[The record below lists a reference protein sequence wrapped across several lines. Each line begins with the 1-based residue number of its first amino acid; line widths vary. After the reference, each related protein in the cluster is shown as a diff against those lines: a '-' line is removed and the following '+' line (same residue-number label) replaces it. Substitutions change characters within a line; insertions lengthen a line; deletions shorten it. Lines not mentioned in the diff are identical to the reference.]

1 MLEPGSIVLRIIRLE
16 RQATDFPTC
25 PQFPSPKDELLCGSL
40 SAFRIIQPRLAE
52 SSAKRPAM
60 IQEVTSLRR
69 PVNVAS
75 GTSQQDVPRTNRNP
89 PT

>member
-1 MLEPGSIVLRIIRLE
+1 MLGGVKLE
-16 RQATDFPTC
+16 R
-25 PQFPSPKDELLCGSL
+25 SRHVSVLSCGSL